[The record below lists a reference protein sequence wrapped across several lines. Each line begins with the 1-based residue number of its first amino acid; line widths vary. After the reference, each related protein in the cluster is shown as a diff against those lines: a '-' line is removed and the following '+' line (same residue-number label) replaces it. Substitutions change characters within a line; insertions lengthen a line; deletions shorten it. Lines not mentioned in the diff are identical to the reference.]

1 MTVLDRFKVLR
12 GKLWFRRKRIPL
24 LLIPAA
30 LIALWWAVPFSIW
43 NSFPFVVCCVACSA
57 LGFIIRSRAV
67 GVLAA
72 EKKVDSKETSTSA
85 LPPSF
90 PQTGIYA
97 RMRYPLYTGDFLIWF
112 GFILY
117 IGVDW
122 FAVGATLLYIF
133 CYLIILSKEEEVM
146 LLKYGD
152 EYRQWCEQVPALVPQ
167 RNGGAHQTGRFSFG
181 GMLRYESRNLAG
193 MVLLFLLFGA
203 IKYRMIH
210 LTWGISGTSLLIAGL
225 VLIVFLFGS
234 WMRQRARKK
243 KKRG

>member
-1 MTVLDRFKVLR
+1 MTILDRFKVLR

-30 LIALWWAVPFSIW
+30 WVALWLAVPFSIW
-43 NSFPFVVCCVACSA
+43 NSPPFMLFCVVCTAC
-57 LGFIIRSRAV
+57 GFIIRSRAV
-67 GVLAA
+67 GMLAA
-72 EKKVDSKETSTSA
+72 EKKIDSKEPELNKV

-90 PQTGIYA
+90 PKEGVYA
-97 RMRYPLYTGDFLIWF
+97 RMRYPLYTADFLIWF

-117 IGVDW
+117 VGVDW
-122 FAVGATLLYIF
+122 FVVGATLLYIVCF
-133 CYLIILSKEEEVM
+133 LIILSKEEEVM
-146 LLKYGD
+146 LLKYGE
-152 EYRQWCEQVPALVPQ
+152 EYRQWCDQVPALIPK
-167 RNGGAHQTGRFSFG
+167 RNAIEHSAGRFSWI

-210 LTWGISGTSLLIAGL
+210 LAWGVSGTSLLIAGM

-243 KKRG
+243 RR